1 MSRTKKGL
9 GRGLGA
15 LLPEVQEKE
24 LVTEVAV
31 EEIVPSRYQPREQFD
46 EGKLEELVQ
55 SVQEHGVVQPVLVRP
70 RPGGYE
76 LVAGERRWRAALK
89 VGLSSIPAV
98 VKELSD
104 VELMEIALVENLQ
117 REDLNP
123 IEEAKAYAKL
133 IKEFGLTQ
141 EQLARR
147 VGKSRPQIANTLRLL
162 HLDEELQK
170 AILDGQ
176 ISMGHAKV
184 LLAIEEPSVRKE
196 VATRVL
202 QGKLSVR
209 ETEGLLVK
217 SKPRGR
223 KRPGKQ
229 AGKDPQLLELE
240 EVLRASLGTRV
251 RIISGRKKGKIE
263 IEYYGTGDLERI
275 TGLLMGYQGE
285 NKRTVLLSG

>member
-31 EEIVPSRYQPREQFD
+31 EEIVPNRYQPREQFD

-89 VGLSSIPAV
+89 AGLSSIPAV

-123 IEEAKAYAKL
+123 IEEARAYAKL
-133 IKEFGLTQ
+133 INEFGLTQ

-147 VGKSRPQIANTLRLL
+147 VGKSRPQVANTLRLL

-196 VATRVL
+196 VAARVL

-209 ETEGLLVK
+209 ETEELLIE
-217 SKPRGR
+217 SKPKGR

-229 AGKDPQLLELE
+229 TGKDPQLLELE